1 MDPAGSRAAIRAGHD
16 PFAGSVA
23 PTPTLSDA
31 PIATYRT
38 AGAGDVAAGE
48 GAGVVVLAAVVLGA
62 VASTGLAVRGGV
74 DADEHAARKAAHN
87 RVQMLPER
95 FTTGTIV
102 LPKENRASD
111 SGHGD
116 AWFRQGR
123 QTTANTSYA
132 LAA

>member
-48 GAGVVVLAAVVLGA
+48 GAGVVVFAAIVLGA
-62 VASTGLAVRGGV
+62 VSSTGLADRGGV
-74 DADEHAARKAAHN
+74 DAGEHAARKAAHN
-87 RVQMLPER
+87 RVQMLPEP
-95 FTTGTIV
+95 FTTRTIV
-102 LPKENRASD
+102 DRREPRNAVPPR
-111 SGHGD
+111 
-116 AWFRQGR
+116 
-123 QTTANTSYA
+123 
-132 LAA
+132 